1 MKNWAEGLVALGVTV
16 VIGLGMWLFSGRP
29 IGGAA
34 DGDGSSPVSY
44 DTAAAARGEA
54 LAAATGCLAC
64 HAIDGSAGTGP
75 GWQGLAG
82 STVTLDNG
90 ETVLADDAYLF
101 NSIVDPQSQVVSGFD
116 AVMPTTYSDS
126 LSEAEIQDLV
136 EYIKSLA

>member
-1 MKNWAEGLVALGVTV
+1 MKSWVEGLVALGATL

-29 IGGAA
+29 MVTGGEE
-34 DGDGSSPVSY
+34 SPSVAY

-54 LAAATGCLAC
+54 LAARAGCLAC
-64 HAIDGSAGTGP
+64 HAIDGSTGTGP

-90 ETVLADDAYLF
+90 ETVVADDNYLF
-101 NSIVDPQSQVVSGFD
+101 NSIVDPQSQVVAGFD

-126 LSEAEIQDLV
+126 LSETEIQDLV

>member
-1 MKNWAEGLVALGVTV
+1 MKSWAEGLVALGVTL

-29 IGGAA
+29 GEATGEDGG
-34 DGDGSSPVSY
+34 SPVSF

-54 LAAATGCLAC
+54 LAASTGCLAC

-90 ETVLADDAYLF
+90 ETVVADDAYLF
-101 NSIVDPQSQVVSGFD
+101 NSIVDPQSQIVAGFE

-126 LSEAEIQDLV
+126 LSQAEIQDLV

>member
-1 MKNWAEGLVALGVTV
+1 MKSWVEGLVAVVVTV

-29 IGGAA
+29 MSAA
-34 DGDGSSPVSY
+34 DEEGAPSVSY

-54 LAAATGCLAC
+54 LAASTGCLAC
-64 HAIDGSAGTGP
+64 HAIDGSTGTGP

-82 STVTLDNG
+82 STVTLDSG
-90 ETVLADDAYLF
+90 ETVVADDAYLF
-101 NSIVDPQSQVVSGFD
+101 NSIVDPQSQIVAGFD

-126 LSEAEIQDLV
+126 LSQTEIQDLV

>member
-1 MKNWAEGLVALGVTV
+1 
-16 VIGLGMWLFSGRP
+16 MWLFSGRP
-29 IGGAA
+29 GGTTGE
-34 DGDGSSPVSY
+34 DGGSPVSY

-54 LAAATGCLAC
+54 LAASTGCLAC

-90 ETVLADDAYLF
+90 ETVVADDAYLF
-101 NSIVDPQSQVVSGFD
+101 NSIVDPQSQIVAGFE

-126 LSEAEIQDLV
+126 LSQAEIQDLV

>member
-1 MKNWAEGLVALGVTV
+1 MRNWAEGLVALGVTLL
-16 VIGLGMWLFSGRP
+16 IGLGMWLFSGRP
-29 IGGAA
+29 MGSGDDGGASVA
-34 DGDGSSPVSY
+34 Y

-54 LAAATGCLAC
+54 LVASTGCLAC

-75 GWQGLAG
+75 GWHGLAG

-90 ETVLADDAYLF
+90 ETVVAEDTYLF
-101 NSIVDPQSQVVSGFD
+101 NSIVDPQSQIVAGFD
-116 AVMPTTYSDS
+116 PVMPTSYADS

>member
-1 MKNWAEGLVALGVTV
+1 MNNWAEGLTALGLALL
-16 VIGLGMWLFSGRP
+16 IGLSMWLFSGRP
-29 IGGAA
+29 MGTGGE
-34 DGDGSSPVSY
+34 DGGPAVAY

-64 HAIDGSAGTGP
+64 HAIDGTTGTGP

-82 STVTLDNG
+82 STVTLDDG
-90 ETVLADDAYLF
+90 GTVVADDAYLF
-101 NSIVDPQSQVVSGFD
+101 NSIVAPESQIVAGFD

-126 LSEAEIQDLV
+126 LSETEIQDLV

>member
-1 MKNWAEGLVALGVTV
+1 MKSWAEGLVALGVTL
-16 VIGLGMWLFSGRP
+16 VIGLGMWLFSGSP
-29 IGGAA
+29 GGATGD
-34 DGDGSSPVSY
+34 DGGASVSH

-54 LAAATGCLAC
+54 LAASTGCLAC
-64 HAIDGSAGTGP
+64 HAIDGSSGTGP

-90 ETVLADDAYLF
+90 ETVIADDAYLF
-101 NSIVDPQSQVVSGFD
+101 NSIVDPQSQIVAGFE

>member
-1 MKNWAEGLVALGVTV
+1 MKSWAEGLVALGVTL

-29 IGGAA
+29 GGATGE
-34 DGDGSSPVSY
+34 DGGSPVTY

-54 LAAATGCLAC
+54 LAASTGCLAC

-82 STVTLDNG
+82 STVTLDSG
-90 ETVLADDAYLF
+90 ETVVADDVYLF
-101 NSIVDPQSQVVSGFD
+101 NSIVDPQSQIVAGYE

-126 LSEAEIQDLV
+126 LSQAEIQDLV
-136 EYIKSLA
+136 EYIKSLG

>member
-1 MKNWAEGLVALGVTV
+1 MKSWAEGLVALGVTL

-29 IGGAA
+29 GGATGE
-34 DGDGSSPVSY
+34 DGGSPVTY

-54 LAAATGCLAC
+54 LAASTGCLAC

-82 STVTLDNG
+82 STVTLDSG
-90 ETVLADDAYLF
+90 ETVVADDVYLF
-101 NSIVDPQSQVVSGFD
+101 NSIVDPQSQVVAGFE

-126 LSEAEIQDLV
+126 LSQAEIQDLV
-136 EYIKSLA
+136 EYIKSLG

>member
-1 MKNWAEGLVALGVTV
+1 MKSWAEGLVALGVTL

-29 IGGAA
+29 GGATGE
-34 DGDGSSPVSY
+34 DGGSPVSY

-54 LAAATGCLAC
+54 LAASTGCLAC

-90 ETVLADDAYLF
+90 ETVVADDVYLF
-101 NSIVDPQSQVVSGFD
+101 NSIVDPQSQIVAGFE

-126 LSEAEIQDLV
+126 LSQAEIQDLV
-136 EYIKSLA
+136 EYIKSLG

>member
-1 MKNWAEGLVALGVTV
+1 MKSWAEGLVALGVTL
-16 VIGLGMWLFSGRP
+16 VIGLGMWLFSGGP
-29 IGGAA
+29 GGETS
-34 DGDGSSPVSY
+34 DEGGSPVSY

-54 LAAATGCLAC
+54 LAASTGCLAC

-90 ETVLADDAYLF
+90 ETVVADDAYLF
-101 NSIVDPQSQVVSGFD
+101 NSIVDPQSQIVAGFD

-126 LSEAEIQDLV
+126 LSQTEIQDLV
-136 EYIKSLA
+136 EYIKSLG

>member
-1 MKNWAEGLVALGVTV
+1 MKSWVEGLVALGVAL

-29 IGGAA
+29 MVTGGEENPSVA
-34 DGDGSSPVSY
+34 Y

-54 LAAATGCLAC
+54 LAAGTGCLAC
-64 HAIDGSAGTGP
+64 HAIDGSTGTGP

-90 ETVLADDAYLF
+90 ETVVADDNYLF
-101 NSIVDPQSQVVSGFD
+101 NSIVDPQSQVVAGFD

-126 LSEAEIQDLV
+126 LSETEIQDLV